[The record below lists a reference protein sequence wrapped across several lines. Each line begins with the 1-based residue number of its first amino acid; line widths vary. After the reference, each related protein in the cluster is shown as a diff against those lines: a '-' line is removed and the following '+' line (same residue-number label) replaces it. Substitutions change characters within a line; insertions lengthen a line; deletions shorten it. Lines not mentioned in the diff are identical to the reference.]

1 MARGRRPAGASSG
14 GAVLQ
19 RARDALAAVAGGS
32 DASAQLAVTSARQLS
47 TLWAGYGVILECEA
61 DEDDEDGL
69 LIIKEVAPP
78 AGSGVSHMRKLRSYQ
93 VEAAFY
99 ERVAPLLPPD
109 AACRLPRCLGV
120 HSTLHGGIDSGGGG
134 GGGTMQLVMSD
145 LRASFPRR
153 CGTLDEPH
161 ARAALAWLAAFH
173 AACWG
178 ADAQQL
184 GLWPEGCYWHL
195 ATRWAAASASTSSA

>member
-1 MARGRRPAGASSG
+1 
-14 GAVLQ
+14 
-19 RARDALAAVAGGS
+19 
-32 DASAQLAVTSARQLS
+32 LS
-47 TLWAGYGVILECEA
+47 TLWAGYGVILECET
-61 DEDDEDGL
+61 DDNES
-69 LIIKEVAPP
+69 LIVKEVSPP

-99 ERVAPLLPPD
+99 ERVAPRLPPG

-120 HSTLHGGIDSGGGG
+120 HSPVDSGGSGSGTGG
-134 GGGTMQLVMSD
+134 AMRLVMSD
-145 LRASFPRR
+145 LRSSFPRR

-178 ADAQQL
+178 ADAEGL

-195 ATRWAAASASTSSA
+195 ATRWGAAGAAPPA